1 MAPLMDTIALKYE
14 NPLVAVLSAATAAVA
29 PIPRSPTAC
38 ATAPPP
44 FKKAHLEFTVQDLPA
59 VVVQLIC
66 AFVDHKTLHAIE
78 KTSVELYEIVQQSGL
93 CVCDREDGCLLW
105 EETHLWKQIAAR
117 DMVCIETRS
126 SDFSWKRM
134 TCLASRR
141 NQEDAQLLH
150 NVRGYSSADRPSET
164 PINTLSHSKCW
175 SEIRPHLESP
185 ALQNPHELHDVAAFG
200 MSLGERIQLKCG
212 CSTGNSCYWSSS
224 ASSDKHAT
232 DYIDYNLSEP
242 CVVSCVQILPYRVF
256 WHPSSPTYAPEK
268 VCFEFYDASALQP
281 VANQDYGAMT
291 DDIGSPFYQSPLY
304 GVQNDMRLQDFVLPR
319 KVVTSN
325 STILRVKL
333 VGRHQAQTFE
343 LPPWL
348 QRTPEDRLPKYYCCI
363 SYVNVLGLHCVPSA
377 RGSNEITPIKEQ
389 SIRMANSLVE
399 YVTSYYEG
407 VMGDMRRR
415 GQ

>member
-29 PIPRSPTAC
+29 PMPRSPTTC
-38 ATAPPP
+38 ATTAPPP
-44 FKKAHLEFTVQDLPA
+44 FKKAHRHFTVQDLPA

-66 AFVDHKTLHAIE
+66 AFVDHKTLHAVE
-78 KTSVELYEIVQQSGL
+78 KTSGELYEIVQQS
-93 CVCDREDGCLLW
+93 
-105 EETHLWKQIAAR
+105 
-117 DMVCIETRS
+117 
-126 SDFSWKRM
+126 
-134 TCLASRR
+134 
-141 NQEDAQLLH
+141 
-150 NVRGYSSADRPSET
+150 GYSSADRPSET

-175 SEIRPHLESP
+175 SEIRPHLESS

-232 DYIDYNLSEP
+232 DYIDYNLNEP

-256 WHPSSPTYAPEK
+256 WHPGSPTYAPEK
-268 VCFEFYDASALQP
+268 VYFEFYDASALQP
-281 VANQDYGAMT
+281 VANQDYDVMA
-291 DDIGSPFYQSPLY
+291 DDIGAPFYQSPLY
-304 GVQNDMRLQDFVLPR
+304 DVQNDMRLQDFVLPR

-325 STILRVKL
+325 STVLRVKL

-377 RGSNEITPIKEQ
+377 RGSNEIAPIKEQ